1 MAEDLGERTEEATP
15 KKRLKAREEGN
26 VAKSTDLASALLLL
40 FVTLLL
46 VIGTGPSLD
55 RLQSMVTSLLGNAGN
70 PAEVSAGPSIVIAVR
85 IGLLVLAPLVIAGWI
100 AGYVSHFWQVG
111 WLVTAKPIK
120 PSFEKLNP
128 ISGIKRIF
136 GIRGLVK
143 GGLDFGKTAIAF
155 AVAALAAWRMH
166 DTLLVLPEVPLQMG
180 FLVVGKLMG
189 ELAVQIIGALLLLA
203 ILDYMF
209 QRWKHSKDIR
219 MSKQEVKDEL
229 KQSEGDPQAKRRRQQ
244 FARQIAMQR
253 ISSAVPTA
261 DVIVTNPEHISV
273 AIRYDI
279 DSMHAPVVV
288 AMGVDHLA
296 LRIRQLAVQNGVP
309 IIERKPLA
317 RLLHATTRVGQE
329 IPPDTYAAVAE
340 VLAYVYRLSD
350 RAA

>member
-1 MAEDLGERTEEATP
+1 MAALKGNLIREMFSNKTILITGGTGSLGRALVAEITSRC
-15 KKRLKAREEGN
+15 KDIKRL
-26 VAKSTDLASALLLL
+26 
-40 FVTLLL
+40 
-46 VIGTGPSLD
+46 
-55 RLQSMVTSLLGNAGN
+55 
-70 PAEVSAGPSIVIAVR
+70 
-85 IGLLVLAPLVIAGWI
+85 
-100 AGYVSHFWQVG
+100 
-111 WLVTAKPIK
+111 
-120 PSFEKLNP
+120 
-128 ISGIKRIF
+128 
-136 GIRGLVK
+136 
-143 GGLDFGKTAIAF
+143 
-155 AVAALAAWRMH
+155 
-166 DTLLVLPEVPLQMG
+166 
-180 FLVVGKLMG
+180 VV
-189 ELAVQIIGALLLLA
+189 
-203 ILDYMF
+203 F
-209 QRWKHSKDIR
+209 SR
-219 MSKQEVKDEL
+219 DEL

-244 FARQIAMQR
+244 FARQVAMQR

-261 DVIVTNPEHISV
+261 DVIVTNPDHISV